1 MQKHKTNAPQL
12 CNVNYKLKLFVK
24 VQKENWN
31 SYLT

>member
-1 MQKHKTNAPQL
+1 MQKHKTDAPQL
-12 CNVNYKLKLFVK
+12 CNVNYKKLLVK